1 MQPEVPSYST
11 LYQLPSF
18 PVMATAAFWR
28 MVIRMEYPVPGP
40 LRIRTPVPLMTPSA
54 ATPVVEAETGTSTV
68 SSLADSS
75 GVSSAAAACRAAF
88 AVEPACF
95 RSLLLAAASSAV
107 SISSSAVMAAALTS
121 AEKRAA

>member
-18 PVMATAAFWR
+18 SVMATAAFWL

-54 ATPVVEAETGTSTV
+54 ATPVVEEAGSPAV
-68 SSLADSS
+68 SSLAGSS